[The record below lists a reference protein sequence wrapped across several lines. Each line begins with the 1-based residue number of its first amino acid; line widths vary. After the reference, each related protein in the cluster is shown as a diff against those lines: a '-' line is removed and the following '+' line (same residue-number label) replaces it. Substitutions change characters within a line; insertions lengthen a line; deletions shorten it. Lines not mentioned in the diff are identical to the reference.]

1 MESGR
6 DSTRWQAYHSTIP
19 RAECAVISDY
29 EAERLAAIRAW
40 QARPPG
46 PATRWFGRAAGPA
59 SRAVQTVVPASALR
73 TALNTV
79 HKAAARSDG
88 NRAIL
93 SRAGVESVDALR
105 TLPLAVCDG
114 LADRVQRRALLLGG
128 AGGAVFGVAGTAGMV
143 LDISGVLVL
152 ALRTIRRM
160 GLCYGDRCLE
170 RADDG
175 VALSIFAAASA
186 NSVEEKMAALRGL
199 RAAGLL
205 DGTLEA
211 AWRDGVERAAEREL
225 AKEAATYSM
234 QNLARSLSVHL
245 GWRKAASA
253 APVLGAFVGGSV
265 NAWYINDVAQVARY
279 CFQERWLLAR
289 YPEHARLAHDDPPQI
304 SVIEGS

>member
-1 MESGR
+1 M
-6 DSTRWQAYHSTIP
+6 IN
-19 RAECAVISDY
+19 DY

-59 SRAVQTVVPASALR
+59 SRAVQTAVPAQALR
-73 TALNTV
+73 TALNTAR
-79 HKAAARSDG
+79 KAAARADG
-88 NRAIL
+88 NRQIL
-93 SRAGVESVDALR
+93 AHAGVDSVEALR
-105 TLPLAVCDG
+105 TVPLAICDG
-114 LADRVQRRALLLGG
+114 VANRVQRRAMMLGG

-143 LDISGVLVL
+143 LDVSSVLVL

-170 RADDG
+170 RVDDG
-175 VALSIFAAASA
+175 VALSVFAAASA
-186 NSVEEKMAALRGL
+186 NSIEEKAAALQGL

-279 CFQERWLLAR
+279 CFQERWLAAR
-289 YPEHARLAHDDPPQI
+289 YPEHARLQATPLLPTKAANDA
-304 SVIEGS
+304 

>member
-1 MESGR
+1 M
-6 DSTRWQAYHSTIP
+6 IN
-19 RAECAVISDY
+19 DY

-46 PATRWFGRAAGPA
+46 SATRWFGRAAGPA
-59 SRAVQTVVPASALR
+59 SRAVQTAVPASALR
-73 TALNTV
+73 TALTTAQ
-79 HKAAARSDG
+79 KAAARADG
-88 NRAIL
+88 NRQIL
-93 SRAGVESVDALR
+93 ARAGVDSVEALR
-105 TLPLAVCDG
+105 TVPMAVCDG
-114 LADRVQRRALLLGG
+114 LAGRVQRRALMLGG

-143 LDISGVLVL
+143 LDISSVLVL
-152 ALRTIRRM
+152 ALRTIRRV
-160 GLCYGDRCLE
+160 GVCYGDRCLE

-175 VALSIFAAASA
+175 VALSVFAAASA
-186 NSVEEKMAALRGL
+186 NSVEEKAAALQGL

-234 QNLARSLSVHL
+234 QNLARSLSIHL

-279 CFQERWLLAR
+279 CFQERWLSAR
-289 YPEHARLAHDDPPQI
+289 YPEHARLQSNPLHPITAANDD
-304 SVIEGS
+304 